1 MSTLIN
7 FIVSVLRIATLVLIE
22 DVKCKFV
29 VFIVLVL
36 TYWLVFSEWFRIIMW
51 SQWTIQYVRYSM
63 SKNMCR

>member
-7 FIVSVLRIATLVLIE
+7 FIVSVLLIATLVLIE